1 MSQADHQ
8 PEDVA
13 SLFKKFGGDAH
24 DYREFAQPEPTAPA
38 GASWAL
44 VPGRTG
50 AAPASAAPAPPASG
64 PDLAATTPPRP
75 APPPS
80 AVSALWPAP
89 APAPVSAP
97 APALPLRVEV
107 ATAPGAAGPRSLD
120 VLFARWAGTPPP
132 PSPPASG
139 HGLLSRW
146 RSKG

>member
-1 MSQADHQ
+1 MSQADPQ

-24 DYREFAQPEPTAPA
+24 AYREFAQPEPTTPA

-44 VPGRTG
+44 LSGGAG
-50 AAPASAAPAPPASG
+50 AAQASAAPAPPASG
-64 PDLAATTPPRP
+64 SDLAATAPSRP

-89 APAPVSAP
+89 AS
-97 APALPLRVEV
+97 APALPLRAEA
-107 ATAPGAAGPRSLD
+107 ATAPGVAGPRSLD

-146 RSKG
+146 RSQG